1 MGVGWEFLHLK
12 EMRSCLLH
20 RPKFEPTSPL
30 QVQEILEWQRSLL
43 GPVQD
48 RSSLA
53 PLKLYR
59 EQFRASKRNSV
70 LVQRRQNGMQLA
82 IVSPKVGLEF

>member
-12 EMRSCLLH
+12 EMRSCLLLW
-20 RPKFEPTSPL
+20 PKFGPTSPR
-30 QVQEILEWQRSLL
+30 QVQEILKGQRSLL

-53 PLKLYR
+53 PLKLHK
-59 EQFRASKRNSV
+59 EQFRASKRNSA
-70 LVQRRQNGMQLA
+70 LAQRRQNGMQLA
-82 IVSPKVGLEF
+82 ILSPKVESEF